1 MADTNYYIPNT
12 TKMRSRDRIFKLGI
26 IDNKLPKN
34 STGMVD
40 TRLFSGENN
49 LHAKMDPETCFWSLQ
64 YGNGGVLPQPL
75 KVNFTSF
82 PALKRHVEDYFRTRN
97 IEIKEIQD

>member
-12 TKMRSRDRIFKLGI
+12 TKMRARDRIFKLGV
-26 IDNKLPKN
+26 IDDKLPKN

-40 TRLFSGENN
+40 TRLFTGENN

-64 YGNGGVLPQPL
+64 YDAGALPQPL
-75 KVNFTSF
+75 KVNFTTF
-82 PALKRHVEDYFRTRN
+82 PALKRHVEDYFKTRN
-97 IEIKEIQD
+97 IEIKEILD

>member
-1 MADTNYYIPNT
+1 MPNT
-12 TKMRSRDRIFKLGI
+12 TKMRTKDRIFKLGI

-64 YGNGGVLPQPL
+64 YDSGALPQSL

-82 PALKRHVEDYFRTRN
+82 PALKKYVEDYFRTRN

>member
-1 MADTNYYIPNT
+1 MAEYNITPDT
-12 TKMRSRDRIFKLGI
+12 TKMRAKDRVFKLGL

-40 TRLFSGENN
+40 TRLFTGENN
-49 LHAKMDPETCFWSLQ
+49 LHAKMDPATCFWFLQ
-64 YGNGGVLPQPL
+64 YDNGALPQPL

-82 PALKRHVEDYFRTRN
+82 PALKRYTEDYLRTRN
-97 IEIKEIQD
+97 IEIKEVVD

>member
-1 MADTNYYIPNT
+1 MADNYMIPN
-12 TKMRSRDRIFKLGI
+12 TKMRSRDRVFKLGI
-26 IDNKLPKN
+26 IDDKLPKN

-40 TRLFSGENN
+40 TRLFTGENR

-64 YGNGGVLPQPL
+64 YETGGALPQPL
-75 KVNFTSF
+75 KVNFTTF
-82 PALKRHVEDYFRTRN
+82 PALKRHVEDYFKTRN

>member
-1 MADTNYYIPNT
+1 MADANYYIPNT
-12 TKMRSRDRIFKLGI
+12 TKMRAKDRVFKLGI

-49 LHAKMDPETCFWSLQ
+49 LHARMDPETCFWSLQ
-64 YGNGGVLPQPL
+64 YDSGALPQPL

-82 PALKRHVEDYFRTRN
+82 PALKRHVEDYFKTRN